1 MPHTE
6 LMDPN
11 AETERGNHLAI
22 YQECLYEFRES
33 AEFIA
38 FVDWDDFFVPLR
50 QSTLI
55 AAFRR
60 QARLYP
66 NAGAYRVS
74 RRHTMFLC
82 KFEESMHPVGIVQ
95 PTEDRS
101 T

>member
-1 MPHTE
+1 MPRMD

-22 YQECLYEFRES
+22 YQECLYEYRES

-50 QSTLI
+50 HTSLA

-60 QARLYP
+60 QAHLHP
-66 NAGAYRVS
+66 KAAAFRVS
-74 RRHTMFLC
+74 RRHTTFLC
-82 KFEESMHPVGIVQ
+82 K
-95 PTEDRS
+95 TEKS
-101 T
+101 I